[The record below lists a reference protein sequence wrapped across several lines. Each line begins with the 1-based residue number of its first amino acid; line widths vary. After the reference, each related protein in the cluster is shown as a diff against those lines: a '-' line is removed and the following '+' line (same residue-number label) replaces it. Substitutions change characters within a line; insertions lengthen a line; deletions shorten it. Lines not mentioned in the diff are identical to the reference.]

1 MKFKRV
7 FWPLAALLAGCSNP
21 PAEKKTHTFTPAE
34 IARVPGVTT
43 PTAPP
48 PTARAQTIEAYK
60 EILAQHI
67 SDVNRSKTYS
77 VRPQALLRSVV
88 VLRFVLDA
96 DGKLVRS
103 EIVRSNRDKV
113 TEASALASL
122 RGAAPLPVPPA
133 KLLAR
138 GRLEISETWLFNN
151 DGRFQ
156 LRSIALPQMSE

>member
-7 FWPLAALLAGCSNP
+7 LWPVALLLAGCGNP
-21 PAEKKTHTFTPAE
+21 PAERKTHVFTPAE
-34 IARVPGVTT
+34 MARVPSVTT

-48 PTARAQTIEAYK
+48 PTTRALSVEAYK

-67 SDVNRSKTYS
+67 SDANRSKIYS

-88 VLRFVLDA
+88 VLRFILDA

-122 RGAAPLPVPPA
+122 RGAAPLPPPPA
-133 KLLAR
+133 KLLAG